1 MDTNRLP
8 RQALECRPDGRRNI
22 GRQKKRWRD
31 QLNFEDSG
39 TGTQLTLEC
48 RPDGR
53 RNIGRPKKRWKDQL
67 HFEDSGTGTQL
78 TLNEHNDVD
87 DDEVS
92 DTKHKCCQFTWS
104 LKYTKFQI
112 TD

>member
-1 MDTNRLP
+1 MATKTYRGWTQIDCQDRHWNADQMEDGTLDDRRRDGGTNSTLRIQEQELGRL
-8 RQALECRPDGRRNI
+8 
-22 GRQKKRWRD
+22 KKRWR
-31 QLNFEDSG
+31 
-39 TGTQLTLEC
+39 
-48 RPDGR
+48 
-53 RNIGRPKKRWKDQL
+53 DQL